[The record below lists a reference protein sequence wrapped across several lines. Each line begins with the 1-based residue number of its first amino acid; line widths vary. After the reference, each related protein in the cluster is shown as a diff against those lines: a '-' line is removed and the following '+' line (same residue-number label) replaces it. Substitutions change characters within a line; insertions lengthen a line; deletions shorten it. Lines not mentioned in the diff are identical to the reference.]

1 MTSPP
6 RFTESGRGVQLGFD
20 ELDSPLRDTTF
31 VVVDLETTGGRAG
44 DDAITEIGAV
54 KIRGGEVLGEFATL
68 KSSQDIENHICSIHS
83 AYTVGKSGDDLQQLV
98 EEAYNLTIQAYRLVG
113 ASPSVSTDTRRQI
126 NTAISAVQT
135 LLSISPVDYNSLSA
149 ATENLRAQLRAAGLY

>member
-1 MTSPP
+1 METRGIVLIP
-6 RFTESGRGVQLGFD
+6 RGHPLYNYI
-20 ELDSPLRDTTF
+20 DSYSD
-31 VVVDLETTGGRAG
+31 V
-44 DDAITEIGAV
+44 
-54 KIRGGEVLGEFATL
+54 IRRYLGEFATL
-68 KSSQDIENHICSIHS
+68 KSSQDIENHICSIHN